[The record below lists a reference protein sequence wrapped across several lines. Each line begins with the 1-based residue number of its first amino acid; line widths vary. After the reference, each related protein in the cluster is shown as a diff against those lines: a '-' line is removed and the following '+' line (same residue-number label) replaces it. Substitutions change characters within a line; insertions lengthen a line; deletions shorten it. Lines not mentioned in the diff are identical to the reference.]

1 MSASSLRAT
10 LSGHVGSLSLDLALD
25 TGGGPLVL
33 VGPNGSGK
41 TSVILMLL
49 GVLPVERGRIQVG
62 ETLLLDTAEQVE
74 LPTEQRQL
82 GYVPQDYALFP
93 HMTVRQNLEFAVS
106 SARTANEKR
115 QRAQQRD
122 ALLAELELEPVLDR
136 LATQLSG
143 GEKQRVALA
152 RALSTSPRAL
162 LLDEP
167 LSALDAETRAE
178 VRTFLAR
185 YLARLQTPSLVV
197 THDAADAIALGP
209 CVAVLEHGRLV
220 QQGSWSELNARPA
233 SRFVEE
239 LVATQG
245 ARAIAE
251 RRDP

>member
-10 LSGHVGSLSLDLALD
+10 LSGQVGSLSLSLDLD
-25 TGGGPLVL
+25 TGSGPLVL

-49 GVLPVERGRIQVG
+49 GVLPVERGHIQVG
-62 ETLLLDTAEQVE
+62 ESTLLDTNARVQ
-74 LPTEQRQL
+74 LPMEQRQL

-106 SARTANEKR
+106 SARTAEEKR
-115 QRAQQRD
+115 QRARQRD

-136 LATQLSG
+136 LATRLSG

-185 YLARLQTPSLVV
+185 YLARLQLPTLVV
-197 THDAADAIALGP
+197 THDAADAIALGR
-209 CVAVLEHGRLV
+209 CMAVLEHGRLV
-220 QQGSWSELNARPA
+220 QQGSWSELSARPA

-239 LVATQG
+239 LVASQG
-245 ARAIAE
+245 ARTPAST
-251 RRDP
+251 DC